1 MQKTIIVTGPG
12 LASSATELL
21 QQQGFNLVHTAP
33 YSQEDELLQ
42 LVEQHQPVG
51 IISRMGKITA
61 QVIDAA
67 LPNLKV
73 IAKHGV
79 GVDNIDT
86 QAAAERNVPVVVA
99 SGANAVSVAEHTI
112 ALMLT
117 VTKQILPLDDSLRCG
132 RWEKPGFSGY
142 EVARKNLGLL
152 GMGSIAQ
159 ETARIAKGLNM
170 TLFGYD
176 PYADDALFEQFS
188 VQRCATVEE
197 LLAHSQI
204 LSLHSPLTDE
214 TRQIINQDTIAKM
227 PSGSYIVNT
236 ARGGLIDEQALVAAI
251 ESKHLAGAGLDTFA
265 VEPPAAD
272 HPFFQQKNIV
282 VTPHIA
288 GVTNEGSTRVSE
300 SAAQGII
307 AIVAGEKLPAYRVI
321 NRKLMMSPQDF
332 VQSGE

>member
-1 MQKTIIVTGPG
+1 MQKTIIITGPG

-21 QQQGFNLVHTAP
+21 QQQGFTLVHTAP
-33 YSQEDELLQ
+33 YSQEDELLA

-61 QVIDAA
+61 RVIDAA
-67 LPNLKV
+67 LPYLKV

-79 GVDNIDT
+79 GVDNIDIK
-86 QAAAERNVPVVVA
+86 AAAERNIPVVVA

-117 VTKQILPLDDSLRCG
+117 VTKQVVPLDDGLRCG

-142 EVARKNLGLL
+142 EVANKNLGLL

-170 TLFGYD
+170 NLFGYD

-188 VQRCATVEE
+188 VQRCATVNE
-197 LLAHSQI
+197 LLSHSQI

-214 TRQIINQDTIAKM
+214 THQIINQESIAKM
-227 PSGSYIVNT
+227 PVGSFIINT

-265 VEPPAAD
+265 VEPPADD
-272 HPFFQQKNIV
+272 HPFFQQKNII

-300 SAAQGII
+300 SAAQGIQT
-307 AIVAGEKLPAYRVI
+307 IVAGEKLPAYRVI
-321 NRKLMMSPQDF
+321 NRKLMASPQEF
-332 VQSGE
+332 VNSGE